1 MSPDFGDMGDHH
13 TPQRWFPRPETA
25 ACEMIPIVNLLA
37 ILPHLILWII
47 YWVKIA
53 GFSQQLDDA
62 AMRMSVPTNPV

>member
-1 MSPDFGDMGDHH
+1 
-13 TPQRWFPRPETA
+13 
-25 ACEMIPIVNLLA
+25 MIPIVNLLA